1 MHVKL
6 MVEDT
11 DRKKQAFRGVLGLL
25 KYYIKEHSSDNKT
38 FLSALAAI
46 TELELRSAWKTTA
59 APSPSNPIDSTIS
72 SFPTKNVLGR
82 WEW

>member
-46 TELELRSAWKTTA
+46 TELELRSA
-59 APSPSNPIDSTIS
+59 
-72 SFPTKNVLGR
+72 
-82 WEW
+82 